1 MKYGY
6 LLFILSLL
14 LATCFLI
21 DYTRYTR
28 MSAFEN
34 QRPVIT
40 YSQRIKAT
48 NRPSPNP
55 TFGPPRP
62 DTKPSKSSIPTMING
77 IANNSGKIRPG
88 SDHLRRVTST
98 ATVKNMLSMSS
109 MPASVPASVP
119 SSQPI
124 PPKGPKV
131 RPGAG
136 HPQHATHRPDIITH
150 L

>member
-28 MSAFEN
+28 TSAFEN

-62 DTKPSKSSIPTMING
+62 DTKPSALSVPAMING
-77 IANNSGKIRPG
+77 IANNSGRVRPG
-88 SDHLRRVTST
+88 ENRLILSST
-98 ATVKNMLSMSS
+98 PPVKGMPVANSATAFTAV
-109 MPASVPASVP
+109 
-119 SSQPI
+119 
-124 PPKGPKV
+124 PPKKEINPKV
-131 RPGAG
+131 HPGAG
-136 HPQHATHRPDIITH
+136 HPTHASHRPDIITH